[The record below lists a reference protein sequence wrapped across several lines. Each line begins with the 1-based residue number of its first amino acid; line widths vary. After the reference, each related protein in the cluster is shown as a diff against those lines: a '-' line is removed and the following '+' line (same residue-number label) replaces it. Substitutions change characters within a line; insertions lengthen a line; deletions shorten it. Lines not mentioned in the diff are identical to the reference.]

1 MNKRQEKYLLIAV
14 VVIVAALLLSF
25 TVVGK
30 AKKVNLGTPA
40 PPLIPNDPYGT
51 GKTPSSSSPMDNPYN
66 PTAAAVAQGDTTAAI
81 TSALPSMGIAFDAA
95 KYAYDGA
102 LSYFGHGQPA
112 TPPAADTAGV
122 TPVVNSTGVT
132 LTPKQSTAYNM
143 AILSGNF
150 DLANSIL
157 NFPGMPAPG
166 YNP

>member
-30 AKKVNLGTPA
+30 AKKVNLGKPA

-51 GKTPSSSSPMDNPYN
+51 GQTPSSSSPMDNLYN
-66 PTAAAVAQGDTTAAI
+66 PTAAAITAAK
-81 TSALPSMGIAFDAA
+81 A
-95 KYAYDGA
+95 AYDGA
-102 LSYFGHGQPA
+102 LSYFGNGQPA
-112 TPPAADTAGV
+112 TPPAADTTGV
-122 TPVVNSTGVT
+122 TPVVNSAGVT
-132 LTPKQSTAYNM
+132 LTPEQSTAYNM